1 MPCMMPCINARQ
13 YAQSLKSTRGIPV
26 VITLNRNDSRNTP
39 RRVDQLT
46 AGQCETPQVLVLQ
59 EAAELAPNESKPA
72 PELFEANV
80 EIFLAIF

>member
-1 MPCMMPCINARQ
+1 MPGI
-13 YAQSLKSTRGIPV
+13 YAESLKRTRGIPA
-26 VITLNRNDSRNTP
+26 VITLDRNDFRNAP
-39 RRVDQLT
+39 CGVDQLT

-80 EIFLAIF
+80 DIFLAIF